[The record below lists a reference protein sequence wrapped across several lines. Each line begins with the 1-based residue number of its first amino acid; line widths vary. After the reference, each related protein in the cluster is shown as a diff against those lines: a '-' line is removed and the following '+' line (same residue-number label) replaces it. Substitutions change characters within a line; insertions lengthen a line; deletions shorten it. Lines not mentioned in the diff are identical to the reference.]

1 MIKIHKEPF
10 IIITNDDGINSVGLK
25 KAVTLVKK
33 FTSNFIVVAPEGN
46 CSGFSHSITLSK
58 PVRLTKISNRY
69 YTCDGTPTDCIML
82 CLSELLKKRKPDLII
97 SGINI
102 GENLGDDVIYSGT
115 VGAALEGAL
124 SGIKSISISK
134 LRSIDGERDYW
145 SSANKYLIKIIKLFF
160 NSKSQ
165 NFCLNINVPNLRYKD
180 IRGVKVVKLARRK
193 PIGKY
198 IVRKDSKGI
207 PYYWLT
213 TDRTIKKIED
223 DTDLWAINKNF
234 ISITP
239 IDIDMTNYKFINKKD
254 DENY

>member
-1 MIKIHKEPF
+1 MIKTHKEPF

-145 SSANKYLIKIIKLFF
+145 SSANK
-160 NSKSQ
+160 
-165 NFCLNINVPNLRYKD
+165 
-180 IRGVKVVKLARRK
+180 
-193 PIGKY
+193 
-198 IVRKDSKGI
+198 
-207 PYYWLT
+207 
-213 TDRTIKKIED
+213 
-223 DTDLWAINKNF
+223 
-234 ISITP
+234 
-239 IDIDMTNYKFINKKD
+239 
-254 DENY
+254 